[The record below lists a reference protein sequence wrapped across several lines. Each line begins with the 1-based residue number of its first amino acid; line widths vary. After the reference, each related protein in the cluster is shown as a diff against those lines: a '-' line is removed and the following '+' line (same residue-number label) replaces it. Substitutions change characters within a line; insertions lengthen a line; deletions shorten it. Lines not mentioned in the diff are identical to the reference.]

1 MVVRGAVGF
10 DVDEEA
16 AMRGGGCHITQAESS
31 IVYKFLSFYTQSLTQ
46 ISAQL
51 MDIVFPNSFFSI
63 SLTF

>member
-1 MVVRGAVGF
+1 VVVRGAVGF

-16 AMRGGGCHITQAESS
+16 AMRGGGVPPPPSA